1 MKEELIVISSIL
13 SGVGTMITAYF
24 AYKGIHMWKNQMNA
38 QNNVELAKK
47 VLKKAY
53 ETEEA
58 IEQFRQE
65 ISQSEYPKEQIL
77 HRKILKKEEM
87 SESQI
92 LKYIYSQRMEVL
104 SKTIFELKELT
115 IEGKIH
121 WDEGI
126 IVLYQPLIGIL
137 NLLNRAVKD
146 IIETPNENSD
156 TNYKKVLYSGDN
168 DEINQ
173 LVKYAISNYE
183 KVLNPIVRENKSK
196 VKLTKENK
204 KVIDECFNF
213 IQIIEKGMK

>member
-1 MKEELIVISSIL
+1 MREELLVISSIL

-47 VLKKAY
+47 ILKKAY

-65 ISQSEYPKEQIL
+65 ISKAEYPKEQII
-77 HRKILKKEEM
+77 HRRIWKKEEM
-87 SESQI
+87 SENEI
-92 LKYIYSQRMEVL
+92 LKYIYSQRRNVL

-115 IEGKIH
+115 IEGKIY

-126 IVLYQPLIGIL
+126 IVLYQPIIGIL

-146 IIETPNENSD
+146 LIETPNENSN
-156 TNYKKVLYSGDN
+156 TNYKKVLFSADN
-168 DEINQ
+168 DEIKQ

-183 KVLNPIVRENKSK
+183 KVLNPIVRENKAR

-204 KVIDECFNF
+204 KVIEENLNF
-213 IQIIEKGMK
+213 IKIMEKGMK

>member
-1 MKEELIVISSIL
+1 MKEELLVISSIL

-38 QNNVELAKK
+38 HNNVELAKK
-47 VLKKAY
+47 ILKKAY

-65 ISQSEYPKEQIL
+65 ISKSEYPKEQII
-77 HRKILKKEEM
+77 HSRISKKEEM

-92 LKYIYSQRMEVL
+92 LKYVYSQRLEVL
-104 SKTIFELKELT
+104 CKTIFELRELT
-115 IEGKIH
+115 VEGKIH

-126 IVLYQPLIGIL
+126 IVLYQPIISIL
-137 NLLNRAVKD
+137 NLLKKAVKD
-146 IIETPNENSD
+146 IIESPNENSD
-156 TNYKKVLYSGDN
+156 TNYKKVLFSTEN
-168 DEINQ
+168 DEIKQ

-183 KVLNPIVRENKSK
+183 RVLNPIVRENKSK

-204 KVIDECFNF
+204 KVISESFNF
-213 IQIIEKGMK
+213 IKIMEKGIK